1 MNDHVKRAAREA
13 AALAKLHDAQA
24 ELERIATER
33 AERLQYDYELACV
46 TFYLM
51 EAVKSRDTKPAA
63 SELTW
68 KFREQL
74 APLAASHGVRIVESS
89 VYKDQAVL
97 EYIR

>member
-13 AALAKLHDAQA
+13 AALAKLQDAQA
-24 ELERIATER
+24 ELARIATER
-33 AERLQYDYELACV
+33 AERLEYDYDLACA

-51 EAVKSRDTKPAA
+51 QEIKGQETEPVA
-63 SELTW
+63 SELVW
-68 KFREQL
+68 GFREQL

-97 EYIR
+97 EYI